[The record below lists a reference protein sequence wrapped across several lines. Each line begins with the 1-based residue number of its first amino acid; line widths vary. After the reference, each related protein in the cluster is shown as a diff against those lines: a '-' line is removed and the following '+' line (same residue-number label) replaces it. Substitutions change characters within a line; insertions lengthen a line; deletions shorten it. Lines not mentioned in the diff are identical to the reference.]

1 VGKTPGD
8 AMQQIASQ
16 AAGFEADTAGRRS
29 SFVILPFAHED
40 IAIVIG
46 AYFAANHLLAGGL
59 VIAAVAGTIL
69 ASDFALYAIGAAA
82 RRLPWLARRVIDGR
96 VRGLGDALMRDLFA
110 FVAMCRFVPGLVVVS
125 GIACGWTRVSFARFT
140 LATIFVSA
148 SYVVMML
155 YLITVFGDA
164 LDDHIGL
171 WAYPLL
177 LVVLGCAAFA
187 RRRILAFRG
196 TAVSWRGESIRPH

>member
-1 VGKTPGD
+1 
-8 AMQQIASQ
+8 MQQTASQ
-16 AAGFEADTAGRRS
+16 VAGFEAGSAGRKT
-29 SFVILPFAHED
+29 SFVVLPFAHED

-46 AYFAANHLLAGGL
+46 AYFAANHLLAGGV
-59 VIAAVAGTIL
+59 VIAAVAGAIL
-69 ASDFALYAIGAAA
+69 VSDFTLYAIGAAA
-82 RRLPWLARRVIDGR
+82 RRLPWLANRVIDGR
-96 VRGLGDALMRDLFA
+96 VRGLGDALTRDLFA
-110 FVAMCRFVPGLVVVS
+110 FVALCRFVPGLVVVA
-125 GIACGWTRVSFARFT
+125 GIACGWARVSFARFT

-155 YLITVFGDA
+155 YLIAVFGDA

-171 WAYPLL
+171 WTWPIL

-196 TAVSWRGESIRPH
+196 TAVSWRGQSIRLH

>member
-1 VGKTPGD
+1 
-8 AMQQIASQ
+8 MQQTASQ
-16 AAGFEADTAGRRS
+16 VAGFEADTAGRKGS
-29 SFVILPFAHED
+29 LVVLPFAHED

-46 AYFAANHLLAGGL
+46 AYFAANHLLAGSI
-59 VIAAVAGTIL
+59 VIAGVAGAIL
-69 ASDFALYAIGAAA
+69 ASDFAFYAIGAAA

-96 VRGLGDALMRDLFA
+96 VRDLGDALTRDLFA
-110 FVAMCRFVPGLVVVS
+110 FVAMCRFVPGLVVFAGV
-125 GIACGWTRVSFARFT
+125 ACGWARVSFARFT

-148 SYVVMML
+148 SYVAMML

-171 WAYPLL
+171 WAWPLL
-177 LVVLGCAAFA
+177 LVVLGGAAFA

-196 TAVSWRGESIRPH
+196 TAAAWRGQSIRVR

>member
-1 VGKTPGD
+1 
-8 AMQQIASQ
+8 MQQTASQ
-16 AAGFEADTAGRRS
+16 VAGFEAGSAGRRS
-29 SFVILPFAHED
+29 SFVVLPFAHED

-46 AYFAANHLLAGGL
+46 AYFAANHLLSGGV
-59 VIAAVAGTIL
+59 VIAAVAGAIL
-69 ASDFALYAIGAAA
+69 ASDFTLYAIGAAA
-82 RRLPWLARRVIDGR
+82 RRLPWLASRVIDGR
-96 VRGLGDALMRDLFA
+96 VRGLGDALTRDLLA
-110 FVAMCRFVPGLVVVS
+110 FVALCRFVPGLVVVA
-125 GIACGWTRVSFARFT
+125 GIACGWARVSFARFT

-155 YLITVFGDA
+155 YLIAVFGDA

-171 WAYPLL
+171 WTWPIL

-196 TAVSWRGESIRPH
+196 TAVSWRGQSIRLH

>member
-1 VGKTPGD
+1 
-8 AMQQIASQ
+8 MQQTASQ
-16 AAGFEADTAGRRS
+16 VAGFETGSGGRRS
-29 SFVILPFAHED
+29 SFVVLPFAHED

-46 AYFAANHLLAGGL
+46 AYFAANHLLAGGI

-82 RRLPWLARRVIDGR
+82 RRLPWLERRVIDGR
-96 VRGLGDALMRDLFA
+96 VRGLRDALTRDLFA
-110 FVAMCRFVPGLVVVS
+110 FVAMCRFVPGLVVVA
-125 GIACGWTRVSFARFT
+125 GIACGWARVSFARFT

-171 WAYPLL
+171 WTWPLL

-196 TAVSWRGESIRPH
+196 TAVSWRGQSIRLH